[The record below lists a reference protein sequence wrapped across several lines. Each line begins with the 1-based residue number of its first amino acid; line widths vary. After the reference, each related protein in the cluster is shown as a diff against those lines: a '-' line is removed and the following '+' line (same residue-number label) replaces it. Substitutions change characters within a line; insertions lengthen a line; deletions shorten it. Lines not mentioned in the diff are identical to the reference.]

1 MNTSFT
7 GGCLDGE
14 VQEEEG
20 MASFSITIGIL
31 LLPARHTCFQV
42 RTYSKCIALDF
53 CAGAAS
59 VLTVSFAISSVS
71 S

>member
-7 GGCLDGE
+7 GECLDGE

-20 MASFSITIGIL
+20 IASFSITIGIL
-31 LLPARHTCFQV
+31 LLHARHTCFRV
-42 RTYSKCIALDF
+42 RTNTKCIALVF
-53 CAGAAS
+53 CAGVAS